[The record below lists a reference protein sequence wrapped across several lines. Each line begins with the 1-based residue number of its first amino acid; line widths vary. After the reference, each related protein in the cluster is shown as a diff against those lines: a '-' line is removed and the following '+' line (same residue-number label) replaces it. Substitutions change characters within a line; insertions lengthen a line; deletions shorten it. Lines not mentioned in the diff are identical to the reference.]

1 MPVGRKR
8 RRYLRLWVCGDRE
21 FSSTEVWEAIRK
33 GALDLYGV
41 EGLSLME
48 PVLIEFDEGEQRG
61 ILRCNRSCIRK
72 MRAVLAFIVNI
83 RESAAA
89 IHVERASGT
98 LKSLRSN

>member
-8 RRYLRLWVCGDRE
+8 RRYIRLWVYGDRE

-33 GALDLYGV
+33 SALDLYGV

-48 PVLIEFDEGEQRG
+48 PVPIEFDEGEQRG
-61 ILRCNRSCIRK
+61 ILRCNRSRIRN
-72 MRAVLAFIVNI
+72 MRAALAFIVNI

-89 IHVERASGT
+89 IHVKRASGT